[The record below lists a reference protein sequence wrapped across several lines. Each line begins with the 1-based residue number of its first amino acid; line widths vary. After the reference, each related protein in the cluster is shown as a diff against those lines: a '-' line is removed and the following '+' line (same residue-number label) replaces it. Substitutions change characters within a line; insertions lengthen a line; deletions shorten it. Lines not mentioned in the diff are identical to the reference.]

1 MKDRAAAL
9 RYARAF
15 EGALDGDAEI
25 ARAAEELEAVTQV
38 MASDPAVSVALVS
51 PAFEPA
57 RKKALLDT
65 LARTAGLSPKS
76 RVFLNLLA
84 EHGRLGLLPLV
95 TAQVSRIRDR
105 RLGIVE
111 AEVTTAAPM
120 NSNLAERAKDALERS
135 TGRKVRLAVKTDP
148 SLIGGM
154 VARVGSTIFDA
165 SIRMRL
171 EALRSRIAR
180 G

>member
-9 RYARAF
+9 RYARAL
-15 EGALDGDAEI
+15 ERALDGDPEI
-25 ARAAEELEAVTQV
+25 ARAVEELEAVTQV

-65 LARTAGLSPKS
+65 LASKAGLSPRTKA
-76 RVFLNLLA
+76 FLNLLTD
-84 EHGRLGLLPLV
+84 HGRLGLLPLV
-95 TAQVSRIRDR
+95 TDQMQRIRDR
-105 RLGIVE
+105 RLGILE

-135 TGRKVRLAVKTDP
+135 TGRKVRLALKTDP